1 MTLIAHLGEGIM
13 VVMEMVFLSSLCV
26 FVGDGLPGRVPGWN
40 MVSARREIQLGHNSH
55 SNPHVMCLV
64 FPTG

>member
-1 MTLIAHLGEGIM
+1 M

-40 MVSARREIQLGHNSH
+40 MVSAKREIQLGHNSH